1 MSLGGLPSSTDLT
14 STTILMKLACDRI
27 LTEAREPLAGPYRQW
42 RRVHAEAVKSAER
55 SAQHKAN
62 LRVLDSLV
70 RNGITPRDREEAR
83 PYCMEQLPQVLI
95 AAGATP
101 DRRFRTPESAWKTFV
116 SALETGDRPTVLLCL
131 RDPALEQHRAVFDTL
146 STGGMPVGLFSGH
159 GYAERTVQLADN
171 DVLFFYTDGLV
182 EVENEAGEMPAA
194 QIRRADGTTHTVFFL
209 QEPNGDWKTPH
220 CSPGSVDQTNRF
232 TNASAFPATSRQPL
246 STVSV

>member
-14 STTILMKLACDRI
+14 STTILMKLACDQI

-70 RNGITPRDREEAR
+70 RGGITPRDREEAR
-83 PYCMEQLPQVLI
+83 PYCMDQLPQVLI
-95 AAGATP
+95 AAGAAP

-116 SALETGDRPTVLLCL
+116 SALETGDRRTVILCL

-146 STGGMPVGLFSGH
+146 STGGMRSLALSFGAIEMSAPVGS
-159 GYAERTVQLADN
+159 
-171 DVLFFYTDGLV
+171 
-182 EVENEAGEMPAA
+182 MPAA
-194 QIRRADGTTHTVFFL
+194 QVRRADGTAHTVFFL
-209 QEPNGDWKTPH
+209 QEPNGDWKI
-220 CSPGSVDQTNRF
+220 
-232 TNASAFPATSRQPL
+232 AAL
-246 STVSV
+246 